1 MGSSLLLNSMP
12 TMGELVVLLFLIG
25 IPLYFLP
32 SYLAYKRKK
41 RSKLSI
47 LLVNLFFGWTTIGW
61 IIALIWAVSS
71 DNQPQNIIVNNQ
83 VGAVE
88 MNNNDTKKC
97 SFCAEIIKSEAIKC
111 KHCGE
116 KVAV

>member
-1 MGSSLLLNSMP
+1 MGSTLLFMAP
-12 TMGELVVLLFLIG
+12 TSGELVSLLILVG

-32 SYLAYKRKK
+32 SYLAYNRKK

-47 LLVNLFFGWTTIGW
+47 LLVNLFFGWTTVGW
-61 IIALIWAVSS
+61 FIALIWAVSS
-71 DNQPQNIIVNNQ
+71 DKQPQNIIVNNQ
-83 VGAVE
+83 VGAVD